1 MTAQSSPWDDFA
13 SKPTERSPRALETR
27 ESSQRARSWVEPTM
41 LPDPHPQD
49 GYVFKW
55 ARTDSRGQA
64 DKINYQK
71 RIREGWEP
79 VNAEDHPEL
88 MMQIGHDGHGRVE
101 VGGLILC
108 KMPEEMVAQRREH
121 YRRRTAAEMESAD
134 QQYLRDS
141 DERMR
146 KFAEKQRQT
155 VFGR

>member
-1 MTAQSSPWDDFA
+1 MTAQRDPWDDFGEK
-13 SKPTERSPRALETR
+13 STERTPRALETR
-27 ESSQRARSWVEPTM
+27 DNSQRARSWVEPTM
-41 LPDPHPQD
+41 LPDPQPQD

-55 ARTDSRGQA
+55 VRTDTRNVA
-64 DKINYQK
+64 DKTNYQK

-79 VNAEDHPEL
+79 VFAQDHPEL
-88 MMQIGHDGHGRVE
+88 MMQIGHDGMGHVE

-108 KMPEEMVAQRREH
+108 KMPEEMVKQRREY

-146 KFAEKQRQT
+146 KFAERQRQT